1 MKEFLSSKEVV
12 VANGGYLFNTATP
25 KAQPVT
31 NEAFVVAQQQ
41 AEFVIKFAEMAKGK
55 NFKTV
60 KGVDLSA
67 FTLSVYNSLQEK
79 DAEYVS
85 VPEPK
90 KGKTQVALAKEALQY
105 ITDTEGKTT
114 AIKVNAYLQ
123 QFNVLRDFEQF
134 GLFFESGISKIN
146 KIYTIKEITQA
157 VTDVIDLLD

>member
-1 MKEFLSSKEVV
+1 MKEFLSSKEVE
-12 VANGGYLFNTATP
+12 VANGGYLFNTDKKP
-25 KAQPVT
+25 QPVT

-41 AEFVIKFAEMAKGK
+41 AEFVVTFAKMAKGK

-90 KGKTQVALAKEALQY
+90 KGKTQVALAKEALKY

-146 KIYTIKEITQA
+146 KIYTVKEITQA
-157 VTDVIDLLD
+157 VESVIELLG

>member
-12 VANGGYLFNTATP
+12 IANGGYLFNTAKP

-60 KGVDLSA
+60 KGEDLSA

-79 DAEYVS
+79 DVEYVS

-90 KGKTQVALAKEALQY
+90 KGKTQTALANEALKY
-105 ITDTEGKTT
+105 ITDTEGQTT

-123 QFNVLRDFEQF
+123 QFNVLRDFEAH
-134 GLFFESGISKIN
+134 GLFFEQGVSKLN
-146 KIYTIKEITQA
+146 KIYTVKEVTQA
-157 VTDVIDLLD
+157 VTSVIDLLG

>member
-31 NEAFVVAQQQ
+31 NEAFIVAQQA
-41 AEFVIKFAEMAKGK
+41 AEFAVTFANMSKGK

-67 FTLSVYNSLQEK
+67 FTLSVFNSLQEK

-90 KGKTQVALAKEALQY
+90 KGKTQVSLANEALKY

-123 QFNVLRDFEQF
+123 QFNVLRDFEAH
-134 GLFFESGISKIN
+134 GLFFEQGVSKLN
-146 KIYTIKEITQA
+146 KIYTVEEITKA
-157 VTDVIDLLD
+157 VTSVIDLIG